1 MSMTDEAGPCGV
13 SCWVAHEPDWA
24 AWGMFA
30 EAKPR
35 RSDMASESW
44 PARVRRVASS
54 SVFKLGWVILPTYYH
69 LAGRHKDGE
78 APGRKG
84 TSQKVVVPPS
94 PGHLWAST
102 RCGLAAAVP

>member
-1 MSMTDEAGPCGV
+1 VPAAGGTMSMTDEAGPYGV
-13 SCWVAHEPDWA
+13 SRLVAHEPDWA

-54 SVFKLGWVILPTYYH
+54 RVFMLG
-69 LAGRHKDGE
+69 
-78 APGRKG
+78 
-84 TSQKVVVPPS
+84 
-94 PGHLWAST
+94 
-102 RCGLAAAVP
+102 